1 VGAAENK
8 QLMQDIFAEMAKGNG
23 KLFVDSMADDFRWT
37 IAGATKWS
45 RTYEGKQTVL
55 SKLLRPLF
63 SQFAD
68 TYTATAN
75 RFIAEGDYV
84 VVEFRGRA
92 TTKAGKPYNNNY
104 CCIYRIADGKLQE
117 LTEYLDTELVT
128 AVLQDPDQNLL
139 PI

>member
-1 VGAAENK
+1 MGAAENK

-68 TYTATAN
+68 TYMATAN
-75 RFIAEGDYV
+75 RFIAEDEYV

-128 AVLQDPDQNLL
+128 AVLEDPELRR
-139 PI
+139 